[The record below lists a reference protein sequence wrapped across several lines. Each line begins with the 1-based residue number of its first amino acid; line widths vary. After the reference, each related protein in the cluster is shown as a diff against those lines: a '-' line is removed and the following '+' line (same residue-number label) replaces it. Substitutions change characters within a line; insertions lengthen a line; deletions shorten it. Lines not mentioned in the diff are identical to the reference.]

1 MRRQRFHESPEVPT
15 IPRKLISTA
24 SKAERALLV
33 GTQIFRQPQALP
45 LEDSLDELAELARTA
60 GAKVV
65 GTFTQRLNKPTHY
78 YLGKGKIE
86 QLKEL
91 ALAKRIDTMICDDEL
106 TPTQQRNLEQEL
118 EEKVKVID
126 RTALILD
133 VFGRRAQTREGRLQ
147 VELAQHEYLMPRL
160 AGQWSH
166 LERLGGGIGTR
177 GPGETQIET
186 DRRLVRG
193 RILRIKKALGQVSRQ
208 RGQYRA
214 RRRNEGVPVVSLVG
228 YTNAGKSTLLNSLTD
243 ADVTAEDKLFSTL
256 DPVTRSIRLPSGME
270 ALLTDTVGFIQK
282 LPPTI
287 IAAFRATLEE
297 IEEASLI
304 IHVVDISHKN
314 AVNHVDEVEKVLG
327 ELDVADKPRVLVL
340 NKIDLISIGSD
351 STNGDRGI
359 GSPGIGVPPGAVMV
373 SAIKGT
379 GKSDLLNEIERQLSI
394 VNSAEPILAINA

>member
-1 MRRQRFHESPEVPT
+1 M
-15 IPRKLISTA
+15 
-24 SKAERALLV
+24 
-33 GTQIFRQPQALP
+33 
-45 LEDSLDELAELARTA
+45 AELARTA

-65 GTFTQRLNKPTHY
+65 GAFTQRLNKPTNY

-91 ALAKRIDTMICDDEL
+91 AQSKRIDLVICDDEL

-193 RILRIKKALGQVSRQ
+193 RILRIKKALDQVSRQ

-243 ADVTAEDKLFSTL
+243 AEVTAEDKLFSTL
-256 DPVTRSIRLPSGME
+256 DPVTRNIRLPSGRE

-304 IHVVDISHKN
+304 MHVVDISHRN
-314 AVNHVDEVEKVLG
+314 AANHVDEVEKVLG
-327 ELDVADKPRVLVL
+327 GLDVADKPRVLVL
-340 NKIDLISIGSD
+340 NKIDLLPIGFDSMNSD
-351 STNGDRGI
+351 SIID
-359 GSPGIGVPPGAVMV
+359 SLGIGVPPGAVMV
-373 SAIKGT
+373 SAIEGT
-379 GKSDLLNEIERQLSI
+379 GLTDLLNEIERQLDLA
-394 VNSAEPILAINA
+394 NSAKTILATNA